1 MALEPEDLIA
11 NAKSDLSQ
19 AITLLLDRRNYYF
32 DRKRF
37 AKYRQT
43 NCQISQ
49 LRTAIKTLDEN
60 CAEKVLPQIPKRLPH
75 PSEWGNQ
82 VFS

>member
-19 AITLLLDRRNYYF
+19 AIILLLKRRNYYF
-32 DRKRF
+32 DRQRVS
-37 AKYRQT
+37 KYRET

-49 LRTAIKTLDEN
+49 IRTAIKNLDQN
-60 CAEKVLPQIPKRLPH
+60 SAEKVLPPIPKRLPH
-75 PSEWGNQ
+75 PSKWGNQ

>member
-19 AITLLLDRRNYYF
+19 AIALLLKRRNHYF
-32 DRKRF
+32 DRQRVS
-37 AKYRQT
+37 KYRET

-49 LRTAIKTLDEN
+49 IRTAIKNLDQN
-60 CAEKVLPQIPKRLPH
+60 SAEKVLPPIPKRLPH
-75 PSEWGNQ
+75 PSKWGNQ